1 MTPPILAKTQGGNGR
16 RNRDAGITLIEILVV
31 LAVIGVATGATML
44 GVNSADRDT
53 RAEAEA
59 VRLARNLSLGVDEA
73 LVGGAPLAMIWDT
86 GGYSFVAWSDASAS
100 WGAAGQNTLAIRHDL
115 RAPLQL
121 GIDGQDIPRAVVIA
135 ASGVGPAISFVI
147 APPALSSGPR
157 WVVDFDG
164 FSAAARPEGA
174 E

>member
-1 MTPPILAKTQGGNGR
+1 MTVTMFAKTLCCTKR
-16 RNRDAGITLIEILVV
+16 RSRNAGITLIEMLVV

-44 GVNSADRDT
+44 SVNFADHDT

-73 LVGGAPLAMIWDT
+73 IVGGIPLALIWDA
-86 GGYSFVAWSDASAS
+86 GGYSFVAWSDVTAS
-100 WGAAGQNTLAIRHDL
+100 WEAAGQGTLGTRHDL

-121 GIDGQDIPRAVVIA
+121 GVDGQDTPLAVVIA
-135 ASGVGPAISFVI
+135 PSGIGPAILFVI
-147 APPALSSGPR
+147 APPALSGGPR

-164 FSAAARPEGA
+164 FSASARPEGA
-174 E
+174 I